1 MFHRKLA
8 NLKGKGG
15 EKFGRGIP
23 IANEGNTGPFTKEQL
38 EHLLMLLKS
47 GSSPSRDSPKVP
59 LAHTC
64 NEKMTI
70 SYTLNYYTP

>member
-1 MFHRKLA
+1 MLHRKLA

-15 EKFGRGIP
+15 ENFGRGIP
-23 IANEGNTGPFTKEQL
+23 ISNEGSTGPFTKEQL

-47 GSSPSRDSPKVP
+47 GSSPSRDFHKVP

-64 NEKMTI
+64 NEKI
-70 SYTLNYYTP
+70 TLS